1 MNAEES
7 AALAQAFVSE
17 AFLEAQVDRKPG
29 DLYLMRC
36 YYIVCAWTHRLRS
49 FASASALNA
58 STTCSH

>member
-29 DLYLMRC
+29 AIYLK
-36 YYIVCAWTHRLRS
+36 
-49 FASASALNA
+49 ALFVREI
-58 STTCSH
+58 